1 MVAAPTTSAT
11 PTERAGSTTTR
22 LMFRND
28 FAQPAS
34 SDPTTISTRP
44 RPSRDSSA
52 FAAVRVE
59 GSS

>member
-22 LMFRND
+22 AMFRKD
-28 FAQPAS
+28 FAQPVS
-34 SDPTTISTRP
+34 SDPTTTSTRP
-44 RPSRDSSA
+44 RASRDSSA
-52 FAAVRVE
+52 VAALRVE